1 MFRRTAVTRA
11 LSLVLVLLSLA
22 FIWGNSLLPR
32 TESAEMSGSLT
43 ALLER
48 IFGPAANFERLHH
61 HVRKLAHMTE
71 YAVLAL
77 CLGWSLFLWQKPVR
91 DLWPLHPLLGL
102 FTACVDETI
111 QLFSQGRGS
120 SLLDVWIDMAGFTL
134 AFLLWRLLSASARR
148 RDREAGA

>member
-1 MFRRTAVTRA
+1 MFHRTAVTRT
-11 LSLVLVLLSLA
+11 LSLVLVLFLLA
-22 FIWGNSLLPR
+22 FIWGNSLLPG

-61 HVRKLAHMTE
+61 YVRKLAHMTE

-77 CLGWSLFLWQKPVR
+77 CLGWFLFLWQKPGR
-91 DLWPLHPLLGL
+91 DLWPLHPLWGL
-102 FTACVDETI
+102 ITACIDETI
-111 QLFSQGRGS
+111 QLFSLGRGS

-134 AFLLWRLLSASARR
+134 AFLLWRLLSKGARR
-148 RDREAGA
+148 RDRESAA